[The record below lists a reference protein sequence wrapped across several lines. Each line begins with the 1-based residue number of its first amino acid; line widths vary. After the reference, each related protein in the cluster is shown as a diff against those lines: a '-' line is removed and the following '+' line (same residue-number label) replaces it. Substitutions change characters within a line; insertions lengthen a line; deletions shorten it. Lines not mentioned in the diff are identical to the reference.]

1 MARDAPP
8 APGRALVLPPS
19 GGEARGVEASIS
31 VKRLT
36 TWPRGTRQAGERRC
50 LLLKRHLWMSPWPA
64 RRPLPDRTPASKPWT
79 RRRHQHCAPSSSCV
93 GPADFEDKTQDR
105 MLVAK
110 AERGQQGP
118 SAFRASSPLDRPFSP
133 AMLANVVGTAVGVCA
148 GVQVVVG
155 GGLAGV
161 IVVDDVEVLASGAA
175 RRQLFLM
182 RV

>member
-1 MARDAPP
+1 MDEPVARSKA
-8 APGRALVLPPS
+8 A
-19 GGEARGVEASIS
+19 ARSHSRI
-31 VKRLT
+31 KT
-36 TWPRGTRQAGERRC
+36 
-50 LLLKRHLWMSPWPA
+50 M
-64 RRPLPDRTPASKPWT
+64 DASK
-79 RRRHQHCAPSSSCV
+79 APALCPILILRWPSRFR
-93 GPADFEDKTQDR
+93 GQDAR
-105 MLVAK
+105 QNAGSKAK